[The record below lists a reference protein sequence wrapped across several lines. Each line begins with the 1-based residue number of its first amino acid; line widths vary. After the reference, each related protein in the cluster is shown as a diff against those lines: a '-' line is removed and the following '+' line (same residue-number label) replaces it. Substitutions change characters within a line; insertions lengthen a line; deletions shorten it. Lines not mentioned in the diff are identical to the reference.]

1 MTGPTNCPNC
11 GAPIGMDDRCSYCGT
26 MFLDV
31 SHIPL
36 DEPFYLRVRTSGRR
50 QLLVTSRVVCVGVS
64 IEDIAV
70 DTVPRIAME
79 FMPTKEPYFEAE
91 ELKTER

>member
-26 MFLDV
+26 IFLDV

-36 DEPFYLRVRTSGRR
+36 DEPFYLRVRTWRG
-50 QLLVTSRVVCVGVS
+50 VITSKVVCRSLQV
-64 IEDIAV
+64 EDAIDAV
-70 DTVPRIAME
+70 PTICME
-79 FMPTKEPYFEAE
+79 FMPLQRIIVIP
-91 ELKTER
+91 ERRQ

>member
-1 MTGPTNCPNC
+1 MGPTNCPNC

-36 DEPFYLRVRTSGRR
+36 DEPFYLRVRCWSGVITSK
-50 QLLVTSRVVCVGVS
+50 VVCKSLQVEMA
-64 IEDIAV
+64 I
-70 DTVPRIAME
+70 DTVPTICME
-79 FMPTKEPYFEAE
+79 FMQVGKI
-91 ELKTER
+91 TEIPERRQ

>member
-36 DEPFYLRVRTSGRR
+36 DEPFYLRVRTSGLR
-50 QLLVTSRVVCVGVS
+50 QFLVTSRVICVSVS

-79 FMPTKEPYFEAE
+79 FMPTREPYFEAE
-91 ELKTER
+91 EMRTER

>member
-36 DEPFYLRVRTSGRR
+36 NEPFYLRVRGGFGVITSK
-50 QLLVTSRVVCVGVS
+50 VVCRSLQVEMA
-64 IEDIAV
+64 I
-70 DTVPRIAME
+70 DTATTICME
-79 FMPTKEPYFEAE
+79 FMQVGKI
-91 ELKTER
+91 TEIPERRQ

>member
-36 DEPFYLRVRTSGRR
+36 DEPFYLRIRTGLPHWRG
-50 QLLVTSRVVCVGVS
+50 LTACKVFCKTLTV
-64 IEDIAV
+64 EEAV
-70 DTVPRIAME
+70 DTAPTICME
-79 FMPTKEPYFEAE
+79 FVPLGAIIVE

>member
-36 DEPFYLRVRTSGRR
+36 DEPFYLRVRASRGPWRGVITSK
-50 QLLVTSRVVCVGVS
+50 VVCRSLQV
-64 IEDIAV
+64 EDVAI
-70 DTVPRIAME
+70 DTVPTICME
-79 FMPTKEPYFEAE
+79 FMP
-91 ELKTER
+91 LQMITEIPEQRQ